1 VSRPARFRG
10 NSGLARTLLRLRG
23 LLILETACSTED
35 RFSMNWV
42 FNGRQYVYWSG
53 TNTWF
58 FTLRVLDHILRYM
71 KFKPI
76 DCVYG
81 QFREDATR
89 VAVIAVPDPTPLKS
103 EPNGFCPTMDRLSRG
118 RRI

>member
-1 VSRPARFRG
+1 
-10 NSGLARTLLRLRG
+10 
-23 LLILETACSTED
+23 
-35 RFSMNWV
+35 
-42 FNGRQYVYWSG
+42 
-53 TNTWF
+53 
-58 FTLRVLDHILRYM
+58 M